1 MNKKKKILYT
11 KVIILVLCFFIIIR
25 IFNLALSKYESI
37 SNSTADIDVAI
48 YLLKEDYKKM
58 ALNLASLIPQKEE
71 YVYTFSIGNTD
82 GDNIAEVDLIY
93 DLSIRTTTN
102 LPLSYE
108 LYMNQNY
115 TDNDAKSIITSN
127 TTEKDEYGTYFR
139 NIKTESIE
147 LKYTE
152 PITNVYQLVVSFPK
166 EYNSENYQDI
176 IEMIEITVDGKQL
189 IS

>member
-48 YLLKEDYKKM
+48 YLL
-58 ALNLASLIPQKEE
+58 KEE